1 MNNLFQA
8 SCKEQE
14 RETYHENFI
23 IIHDPKTMSAI
34 SMAYPEIING
44 DPLTGLR
51 GRGCSSHAAVISWI
65 INRWNPS
72 PFNSAHLHF
81 KYKLAY
87 RLQM

>member
-44 DPLTGLR
+44 DPLVR
-51 GRGCSSHAAVISWI
+51 EH
-65 INRWNPS
+65 N
-72 PFNSAHLHF
+72 
-81 KYKLAY
+81 
-87 RLQM
+87 